1 MNTPPLPSSATH
13 AKIFEFVR
21 AMLGTD
27 RGREDDDHPLPPG
40 PWDPVIR
47 AALGSLGMHAIGDG
61 PLHIDALGGEVAL
74 NPQPLPPRQAFL
86 VALARTLVARAELLQ
101 EITGAMARMGE
112 QQGEIIVYGYVSRLC
127 DEFCG
132 TGFRLRWPFPGPRP
146 HWFARE
152 LDGIDLVV
160 MATQFDDA
168 ARQRFE
174 GGLRA
179 SLHEAG
185 VKFVDAGL
193 TRLG

>member
-86 VALARTLVARAELLQ
+86 VALAPSCYRRSPARWRVWAS
-101 EITGAMARMGE
+101 
-112 QQGEIIVYGYVSRLC
+112 SREKSSC
-127 DEFCG
+127 
-132 TGFRLRWPFPGPRP
+132 
-146 HWFARE
+146 
-152 LDGIDLVV
+152 
-160 MATQFDDA
+160 MATSA
-168 ARQRFE
+168 AYATSSAAP
-174 GGLRA
+174 A
-179 SLHEAG
+179 SGCAGHSPALARTGSHESSMAS
-185 VKFVDAGL
+185 
-193 TRLG
+193 TWW